1 MKYEYSEMYEQ
12 LLALQKEYT
21 GIITKVAKSQKFS
34 YLGYASAVIIEK
46 DIVSI
51 CYNRYGFFV
60 SADDEYF
67 NDKYFP
73 TAAEAFDELSVWM
86 HKNGYRF
93 KKYDAPKVV
102 NLGGSSVSRETISN

>member
-1 MKYEYSEMYEQ
+1 MKYKYSEMYEQ

-51 CYNRYGFFV
+51 SYNRYGFFV

-67 NDKYFP
+67 NYKYFP
-73 TAAEAFDELSVWM
+73 TASAAFDELSLWM
-86 HKNGYRF
+86 HRYGYRF
-93 KKYDAPKVV
+93 KKYDAPKVID
-102 NLGGSSVSRETISN
+102 LGGSSVSREPISN